1 MHMFP
6 FQSSSPWYNHNFF
19 LNSGFVSQ
27 TCALGTSNNSWQA
40 DLLCA
45 WRRFVAYVC
54 MCGFGCGDAQS
65 SVFIHLEVRGW
76 RLMSS
81 SFNPH
86 LIFLLCPYTCAMTH
100 VWLSGDNFLLPRG
113 FHVEFSSSGLADWA
127 ILPTFHCLFWEEGLS
142 FILKYP
148 ELARIVGQWIS
159 YIFPSLPLTLRTGT
173 TDTVTMTSFYIGFC
187 DLTQVFII
195 TQQTLCWKHH
205 LLALV
210 LHCYDF
216 MKRHFFSLTNHTKN
230 LRRQS

>member
-40 DLLCA
+40 DLVCA

-54 MCGFGCGDAQS
+54 VWGFGCGDAHS

-100 VWLSGDNFLLPRG
+100 VWLSGDNLLLPRG
-113 FHVEFSSSGLADWA
+113 FHVELRSSGLAVLSYLA
-127 ILPTFHCLFWEEGLS
+127 NLPLS
-142 FILKYP
+142 F
-148 ELARIVGQWIS
+148 
-159 YIFPSLPLTLRTGT
+159 
-173 TDTVTMTSFYIGFC
+173 
-187 DLTQVFII
+187 
-195 TQQTLCWKHH
+195 
-205 LLALV
+205 
-210 LHCYDF
+210 
-216 MKRHFFSLTNHTKN
+216 
-230 LRRQS
+230 LRRGSFIYSEVPWIG